1 MTEVELLIEK
11 LSEHRQSN
19 SYVERIDAIRSS
31 VSGEFIKVLF
41 DAGIGQFD
49 ESWDT
54 FENSADWDNS
64 WDQGAP
70 N

>member
-1 MTEVELLIEK
+1 MTKVELLIEQ
-11 LSEHRQSN
+11 LSENALDN
-19 SYVERIDAIRSS
+19 SYIRRIDSIRSS
-31 VSGEFIKVLF
+31 VNEDLIKVLF

-64 WDQGAP
+64 WDQG
-70 N
+70 